1 MRREYDLNS
10 LNITKQ
16 NRSEYRNIVNS
27 KMNYFVPA
35 NFRKSNQISVLINY
49 ESENLMAFEALKQNN
64 EIFKLQCALSLIE
77 LIEQTNPLFAL
88 QIKPE
93 NLYFDQAS
101 KAYQLERIKDNK
113 RLSEQEYILK
123 VNAFIGAL
131 FTKNSFTNLLA
142 ENNSLLNKV
151 KVLNGLNNCQT
162 LGELKEVISNRISE
176 LMYEQNE
183 KQITVAKNYY
193 KKNQLYSRIKWL
205 IIISTLSIIIF
216 LTTVYIPNRNAQL
229 KAYTSY
235 NQKIYEDVISDLK
248 ATDKRSMTP
257 LTKYILSESAVRLSP
272 LSSAQKENI
281 LTNLTP
287 NVNEGSLDFWV
298 DLAQGDIDGAYEQS
312 ITNNDAQ
319 QKAFALLIYIDQIQN
334 DPKLSATKKQEQIST
349 YKGELD
355 KINEN
360 MQKEQ
365 ETKENK

>member
-142 ENNSLLNKV
+142 ENNSL
-151 KVLNGLNNCQT
+151 
-162 LGELKEVISNRISE
+162 
-176 LMYEQNE
+176 
-183 KQITVAKNYY
+183 
-193 KKNQLYSRIKWL
+193 
-205 IIISTLSIIIF
+205 
-216 LTTVYIPNRNAQL
+216 
-229 KAYTSY
+229 
-235 NQKIYEDVISDLK
+235 
-248 ATDKRSMTP
+248 
-257 LTKYILSESAVRLSP
+257 
-272 LSSAQKENI
+272 
-281 LTNLTP
+281 
-287 NVNEGSLDFWV
+287 
-298 DLAQGDIDGAYEQS
+298 
-312 ITNNDAQ
+312 
-319 QKAFALLIYIDQIQN
+319 
-334 DPKLSATKKQEQIST
+334 
-349 YKGELD
+349 
-355 KINEN
+355 
-360 MQKEQ
+360 
-365 ETKENK
+365 